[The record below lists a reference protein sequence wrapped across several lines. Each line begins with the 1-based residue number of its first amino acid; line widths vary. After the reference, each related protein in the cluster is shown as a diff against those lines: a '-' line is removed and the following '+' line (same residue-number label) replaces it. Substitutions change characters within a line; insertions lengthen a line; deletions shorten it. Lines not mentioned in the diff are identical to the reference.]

1 MKTRAYRMAARAE
14 GVEAT
19 RSAILDACLMLSTQQ
34 PIALITLDAVASQAR
49 VSVQTIL
56 RHFASKAG
64 LIEAT
69 VAYGTELI
77 AAARTAD
84 PGDIDSAVHRLLDQ
98 YDAGEGKLALLL
110 LAQEETDPE
119 AVATIAATGKSVHRR
134 WVEDVFAPYT
144 NDPAVIDLLVVATD
158 VYTWKLLR
166 RDRGLSRIDTEARV
180 HALINAILDRKGSP

>member
-1 MKTRAYRMAARAE
+1 MTARAD

-19 RSAILDACLMLSTQQ
+19 RIVILDACLMLSTQR
-34 PIALITLDAVASQAR
+34 PIALLTLDAVAAQAR

-56 RHFASKAG
+56 RHFTSKAG

-69 VAYGTELI
+69 VAYGTERMTT
-77 AAARTAD
+77 ARTAD
-84 PGDIDSAVHRLLDQ
+84 PGDIDSAVRRLLDQ

-110 LAQEETDPE
+110 LAQEETDPD
-119 AVATIAATGKSVHRR
+119 AVATIVATGKAVHRR
-134 WVEDVFAPYT
+134 WVEDLFAPYT

-166 RDRGLSRIDTEARV
+166 RDRGLSRTDTESRV
-180 HALINAILDRKGSP
+180 HALINAILNRKN

>member
-1 MKTRAYRMAARAE
+1 MKARAYRMAARAE
-14 GVEAT
+14 GVQAT
-19 RSAILDACLMLSTQQ
+19 RIAILDACLMLSTQQ
-34 PIALITLDAVASQAR
+34 PIALITLEAVAVQAR

-77 AAARTAD
+77 AAARTAE
-84 PGDIDSAVHRLLDQ
+84 PGDIDSAVRRLLDQ

-119 AVATIAATGKSVHRR
+119 AVATIAATGKAVHRR

-144 NDPAVIDLLVVATD
+144 NDPAVIDLLVIATD

-166 RDRGLSRIDTEARV
+166 RDRGLSRTDTEARV